1 MRVLTSVTRQGR
13 GKNRTI
19 QHDMTKCKLC
29 AYEGRAEIE
38 QAVATHKLSY
48 TAAGKKVGCS
58 KTAIQRHMDNH
69 VSIKVMKAA
78 HVIEAR
84 EGLDVLNQVLDS
96 HKIVWDIIVNAYE
109 NGDMRTALSAIDTE
123 TRQLKLAALVSGQ
136 LNEAPQVNFL
146 LNPEF
151 VKLKQVMIKTLE
163 PYSDARLALSE
174 ALEEMAEEGISE

>member
-1 MRVLTSVTRQGR
+1 MP
-13 GKNRTI
+13 
-19 QHDMTKCKLC
+19 KCKMC
-29 AYEGRAEIE
+29 AHEGRAEIE

-58 KTAIQRHMDNH
+58 KTAIQRHMDRH
-69 VSIKVMKAA
+69 VSVKVMKAA
-78 HVIEAR
+78 NTIEAR

-96 HKIVWDIIVNAYE
+96 HKIVWNIIVNAYNE
-109 NGDMRTALSAIDTE
+109 GDMRTALAAIDTE

-151 VKLKQVMIKTLE
+151 VRLKQVLIKTLE

-174 ALEEMAEEGISE
+174 ALDELATDE

>member
-1 MRVLTSVTRQGR
+1 MP
-13 GKNRTI
+13 
-19 QHDMTKCKLC
+19 KCKLC
-29 AYEGRAEIE
+29 AYEGRAKIE
-38 QAVATHKLSY
+38 QAVATNKLSY

-69 VSIKVMKAA
+69 VSVKVMKAA
-78 HVIEAR
+78 NVIEAR
-84 EGLDVLNQVLDS
+84 EGLDVLEQVLDS
-96 HKIVWDIIVNAYE
+96 HKIVWNIIVNAYNE
-109 NGDMRTALSAIDTE
+109 GDMRTALAAIDTE

-151 VKLKQVMIKTLE
+151 VRLKQVLIKTME

-174 ALEEMAEEGISE
+174 ALDELATDE